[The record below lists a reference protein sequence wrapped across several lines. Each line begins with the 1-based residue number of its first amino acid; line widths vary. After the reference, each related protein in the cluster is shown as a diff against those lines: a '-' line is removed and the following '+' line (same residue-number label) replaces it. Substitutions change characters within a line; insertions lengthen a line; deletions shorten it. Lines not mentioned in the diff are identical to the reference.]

1 MTAARTE
8 ASALALPD
16 GRVLV
21 VGGSVQQWNISRGR
35 FVVLGVLI
43 LAALGALAALRALA
57 KRSGRGWV
65 VVGFALL
72 PCAFVAGGAI
82 LMLLVAMGSA
92 IRG

>member
-21 VGGSVQQWNISRGR
+21 VGGSVEQWDITWGR

-43 LAALGALAALRALA
+43 LAALGTLAALRALA
-57 KRSGRGWV
+57 KRSGRSWV

-72 PCAFVAGGAI
+72 PCALVAGGAI
-82 LMLLVAMGSA
+82 LMPLIGMGSA